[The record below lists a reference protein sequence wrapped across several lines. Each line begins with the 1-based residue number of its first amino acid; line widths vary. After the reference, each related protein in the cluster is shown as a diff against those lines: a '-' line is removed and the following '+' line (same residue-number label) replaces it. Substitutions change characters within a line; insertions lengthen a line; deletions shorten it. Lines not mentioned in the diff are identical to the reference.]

1 MSFDQLRHRL
11 SNGRPLVLDADS
23 GASFRARG
31 VELDVPGTL
40 GVLLREQPQE
50 VQSHY
55 LAEVASRVDVLSAL
69 TVDTTP
75 RALAEVGMQHRSAQL
90 TGRALDLAL
99 EAASDATRPV
109 AVAGVLGSDML
120 GPMVM
125 ERLHEEL
132 AEHASRLKIS
142 GAELVI
148 ARGQGSRMSLMAA
161 VSAAV
166 ELELPTW
173 AVLERSNGS
182 EVQQASL
189 FDIFEAVRDA
199 GASAVLLE
207 VPSVQVGLAELE
219 RARPALDALGL
230 VAGVL
235 LAASANAVR
244 GFADPT
250 SEPEQWADHAI
261 DLAAAGARVLGG
273 GAGTTESHTR
283 ALALALGALHPSVP
297 PPRSVTEIDRR
308 ERGL

>member
-1 MSFDQLRHRL
+1 MSFDQIRHRL

-31 VELDVPGTL
+31 VELDMPGTL
-40 GVLLREQPQE
+40 GVLLREQPSE
-50 VQSHY
+50 VLSHHS
-55 LAEVASRVDVLSAL
+55 AEVASRVDVLSAL

-99 EAASDATRPV
+99 EAASQAMRPI
-109 AVAGVLGSDML
+109 AVAGVLGSDMV
-120 GPMVM
+120 GPMLAD
-125 ERLHEEL
+125 RLHEEL
-132 AEHASRLKIS
+132 SEHASRLKIA

-161 VSAAV
+161 VAAAV

-173 AVLERSNGS
+173 AVLECSRGS
-182 EVQQASL
+182 ELESAPLFEVFESL
-189 FDIFEAVRDA
+189 RDA
-199 GASAVLLE
+199 GTSAVLLE
-207 VPSVQVGLAELE
+207 VPSVQVGLTELE
-219 RARPALDALGL
+219 RARPALDAMGL

-235 LAASANAVR
+235 LAASDNAVR

-250 SEPEQWADHAI
+250 SEPEQWAERAI
-261 DLAAAGARVLGG
+261 DLSLAGARVLGG

-297 PPRSVTEIDRR
+297 APRAAAEIDRR
-308 ERGL
+308 PRGW